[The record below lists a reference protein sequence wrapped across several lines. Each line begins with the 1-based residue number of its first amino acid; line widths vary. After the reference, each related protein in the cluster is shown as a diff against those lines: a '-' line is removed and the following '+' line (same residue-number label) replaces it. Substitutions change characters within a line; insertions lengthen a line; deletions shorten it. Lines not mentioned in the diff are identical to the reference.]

1 MLRRGWALMLTLAA
15 LGLPS
20 LVPWGSAG
28 SDVLAAEQA
37 EHMMRTYVVGSG
49 GAPTSSDHFRAN
61 GTVGQPTPIGIG
73 TSSTRVVYAGFWGR
87 RWALMGVEPPATYRN
102 EFLQN
107 YPNPFNPVTTIKY
120 SIGSAGLV
128 EIAIFDVEG
137 RRIRTLVSEV
147 EAPGA
152 YTAVWDGRNDGGA
165 PVAPGIHFCRMR
177 AGSFGSVKKILLV
190 R

>member
-1 MLRRGWALMLTLAA
+1 MLTLAA

-152 YTAVWDGRNDGGA
+152 YTAVWDGRNDLGQA
-165 PVAPGIHFCRMR
+165 LPNGIYFCRL
-177 AGSFGSVKKILLV
+177 AGPSRSRVV
-190 R
+190 RLCYLR